1 MKNNVFNGFADE
13 FQVDLIETWESF
25 VELKQTWEAVYEQDG
40 QSGYFLSW
48 AWLAEVFKA
57 NPNRWRV
64 LAVKSNED
72 SSDYVCF
79 FPQRTKVRWS
89 VSQQKFKSELEA
101 GGKLSWAQ
109 YTGFVCLPSW
119 EERAIAALASALEK
133 LPWAGLSIKNIPR
146 DRRLDLFL
154 AGFATDDYIISHHE
168 YLINSGTVDSLICP
182 YVPLPKDYES
192 YLQLRVSSNTRQKMR
207 RFWRQFET
215 AEDLRITDTTAETF
229 DRDITI
235 LLNMW
240 FKTWSPSRG
249 KSSAEDAIE
258 KYIEILEQSH
268 SLGAVN
274 IPILWRGDQPLG
286 ALGNIVDR
294 HKRHLYFIVAG
305 RDESVVDPN
314 VGLLLHTHNIQWAIN
329 NGIETYDFCHG
340 NEPYKYSLGATDQRL
355 ANISIIRSSKS
366 GMGHFDPAH
375 IGKAMK
381 EAIELLDSDHLR
393 DAKNAFRQIQTLLP
407 AK

>member
-1 MKNNVFNGFADE
+1 MKHAVFSEFTVG
-13 FQVDLIETWESF
+13 FQVDIIETWEGF
-25 VELKQTWEAVYEQDG
+25 VGLKQTWEAVHQQDG

-48 AWLAEVFKA
+48 AWLAVVFKA

-64 LAVKSNED
+64 LAVKPNGD
-72 SSDYVCF
+72 GSDYVCF
-79 FPQRTKVRWS
+79 FPQRTRVRWS
-89 VSQQKFKSELEA
+89 VSLQEFQTELEA

-109 YTGFVCLPSW
+109 YTGFVCLPAW
-119 EERAIAALASALEK
+119 EERAIAALASAVGK

-146 DRRLDLFL
+146 DRRLELFL
-154 AGFATDDYIISHHE
+154 AGFATDEYIISHHQ

-192 YLQLRVSSNTRQKMR
+192 YLQTRVSSNTRQRMR
-207 RFWRQFET
+207 RFWRQFE
-215 AEDLRITDTTAETF
+215 AADDLRITDTTAESF

-235 LLNMW
+235 LLNLW
-240 FKTWSPSRG
+240 FKTWSSSRG
-249 KSSAEDAIE
+249 AHSAEEAVE
-258 KYIEILEQSH
+258 KYIEILDQSH

-305 RDESVVDPN
+305 RDESVQDPN
-314 VGLLLHTHNIQWAIN
+314 IGLLLHTHSIQWAIN

-340 NEPYKYSLGATDQRL
+340 NEPYKYSFGATDQL
-355 ANISIIRSSKS
+355 IASISIERTSKS
-366 GMGHFDPAH
+366 DVGMFDPAH
-375 IGKAMK
+375 IRKAMK
-381 EAIELLDSDHLR
+381 KAIKLLDSDYLR

-407 AK
+407 TK

>member
-1 MKNNVFNGFADE
+1 VE
-13 FQVDLIETWESF
+13 YELQVDIIETWESF
-25 VELKQTWEAVYEQDG
+25 VGLKQTWEAVYEQDG

-64 LAVKSNED
+64 LAVKPNED
-72 SSDYVCF
+72 GSDYICF
-79 FPQRTKVRWS
+79 FPQRTRVRWS
-89 VSQQKFKSELEA
+89 VSQQQFKTELEA

-109 YTGFVCLPSW
+109 YTGFVCLPDW
-119 EERAIAALASALEK
+119 EQRAIAALASAMGK
-133 LPWAGLSIKNIPR
+133 MPWAELSIKNIPR
-146 DRRLDLFL
+146 DRRLNLFL
-154 AGFATDDYIISHHE
+154 AEFATNDYSISHHE
-168 YLINSGTVDSLICP
+168 ELINSGTVDSLICP
-182 YVPLPKDYES
+182 YVPLPNDYES
-192 YLQLRVSSNTRQKMR
+192 YLQSRVSSNTRQKMR
-207 RFWRQFET
+207 RFWRQFEA

-235 LLNMW
+235 LLNLW
-240 FKTWSPSRG
+240 FKTWRSSRG
-249 KSSAEDAIE
+249 ESSAEEAVE
-258 KYIEILEQSH
+258 KYIEILDQSH

-305 RDESVVDPN
+305 RDESVQDPN
-314 VGLLLHTHNIQWAIN
+314 VGLLLHTHNIQWAISA
-329 NGIETYDFCHG
+329 GIETYDFCHG
-340 NEPYKYSLGATDQRL
+340 NEPYKYSFGATDQL
-355 ANISIIRSSKS
+355 IASISITRSSKS
-366 GMGHFDPAH
+366 SMSQFDPAH

-381 EAIELLDSDHLR
+381 KAIKLLDSNYLD

>member
-1 MKNNVFNGFADE
+1 M
-13 FQVDLIETWESF
+13 QVDIIETWESF
-25 VELKQTWEAVYEQDG
+25 VGLKQTWEAVYEQDG

-64 LAVKSNED
+64 LAVKPNED
-72 SSDYVCF
+72 GSDYICF
-79 FPQRTKVRWS
+79 FPQRTRVRWS
-89 VSQQKFKSELEA
+89 VSQQQFKTELEA

-109 YTGFVCLPSW
+109 YTGFVCLPDW
-119 EERAIAALASALEK
+119 EQRAIAALASAVGK
-133 LPWAGLSIKNIPR
+133 MPWAELSIKNIPR
-146 DRRLDLFL
+146 DRRLNLFL
-154 AGFATDDYIISHHE
+154 AEFATNDYSISHHE
-168 YLINSGTVDSLICP
+168 ELINSGTVDSLICP
-182 YVPLPKDYES
+182 YVPLPNDYES
-192 YLQLRVSSNTRQKMR
+192 YLQSRVSSNTRQKMR
-207 RFWRQFET
+207 RFWRQFEA

-235 LLNMW
+235 LLNLW
-240 FKTWSPSRG
+240 FKTWSSSRG
-249 KSSAEDAIE
+249 ESSAEEAVE
-258 KYIEILEQSH
+258 KYIEILDQSH

-305 RDESVVDPN
+305 RDESVQDPN
-314 VGLLLHTHNIQWAIN
+314 VGLLLHTHNIQWAISA
-329 NGIETYDFCHG
+329 GIETYDFCHG
-340 NEPYKYSLGATDQRL
+340 NEPYKYSFGATDQL
-355 ANISIIRSSKS
+355 IASISITRSSKS
-366 GMGHFDPAH
+366 GMGQFDPAH

-381 EAIELLDSDHLR
+381 KAIKLLDSNYLD

>member
-1 MKNNVFNGFADE
+1 LQNVGCE
-13 FQVDLIETWESF
+13 LQVDIIETWERF
-25 VELKQTWEAVYEQDG
+25 VGLKQTWEAVHEQDG
-40 QSGYFLSW
+40 ESGYFLSW
-48 AWLAEVFKA
+48 AWLAEIFRD

-64 LAVKSNED
+64 LAVKPND
-72 SSDYVCF
+72 DGSDYICF
-79 FPQRTKVRWS
+79 FPQRTRVRWS
-89 VSQQKFKSELEA
+89 VSQQQFKTELEA

-109 YTGFVCLPSW
+109 YTGFVCVPAW
-119 EERAIAALASALEK
+119 EERAIAAVASAVAK
-133 LPWAGLSIKNIPR
+133 MPWAELSIKNIPR
-146 DRRLDLFL
+146 DGRLNLFL
-154 AGFATDDYIISHHE
+154 AEFATDDYSISDHE
-168 YLINSGTVDSLICP
+168 DLINSGTVDSLICP

-192 YLQLRVSSNTRQKMR
+192 YLQTRVSSNTRQKMR
-207 RFWRQFET
+207 RFWRQFE
-215 AEDLRITDTTAETF
+215 AADDLRITDTTAETF

-235 LLNMW
+235 LLNLW
-240 FKTWSPSRG
+240 FKTWSSSRG
-249 KSSAEDAIE
+249 ESSAEEAVE
-258 KYIEILEQSH
+258 KYIEILDQSH

-340 NEPYKYSLGATDQRL
+340 NEPYKYSFGATDRRI
-355 ANISIIRSSKS
+355 ASISITRTSKS
-366 GMGHFDPAH
+366 GMGQFDPAH
-375 IGKAMK
+375 IGNAMTKAIKM
-381 EAIELLDSDHLR
+381 LDSNQLD
-393 DAKNAFRQIQTLLP
+393 DAKNAFRQIQTLLS